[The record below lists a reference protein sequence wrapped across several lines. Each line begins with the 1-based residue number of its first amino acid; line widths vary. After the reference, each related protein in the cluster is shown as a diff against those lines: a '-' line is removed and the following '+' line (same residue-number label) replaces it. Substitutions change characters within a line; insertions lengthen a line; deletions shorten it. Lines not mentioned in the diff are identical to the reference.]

1 MKQIY
6 IATSL
11 LLTLVLVGCGESS
24 TQSEDS
30 TLTKQIHQV
39 DLTQVKVV
47 TLAPSTFHKQLISN
61 GRTEAWSK
69 SKISFAS
76 TGVIETI
83 NVREGQW
90 VNKGDVLSS
99 LDISDLSLALDR
111 ARLNFDKAAMDYEDK
126 LLDFGYKISDTLSIP
141 PQTKR
146 TAAIR
151 SGYNEAVFGL
161 REAQTN
167 YDRAVLRAPFSGK
180 VASINASLFETPSA
194 EFCTLVDDRSMRVR
208 FSILESEISLV
219 RVGQGVQI
227 IPFNDSQKQ
236 YQGKIESI
244 NPIVEDKG
252 QILITAII
260 SNTGGSLIDGQNVKI
275 LIEDAV
281 ADQLVVPKSAVVV
294 RDNQDVL
301 FRLDNSRALWT
312 YVNIVMAN
320 SQEYVVSANLDRGA
334 DLNVGDTIII
344 SGNLN
349 LGDGAQVQVV
359 D

>member
-1 MKQIY
+1 
-6 IATSL
+6 
-11 LLTLVLVGCGESS
+11 
-24 TQSEDS
+24 
-30 TLTKQIHQV
+30 
-39 DLTQVKVV
+39 
-47 TLAPSTFHKQLISN
+47 
-61 GRTEAWSK
+61 
-69 SKISFAS
+69 
-76 TGVIETI
+76 
-83 NVREGQW
+83 
-90 VNKGDVLSS
+90 
-99 LDISDLSLALDR
+99 
-111 ARLNFDKAAMDYEDK
+111 
-126 LLDFGYKISDTLSIP
+126 
-141 PQTKR
+141 
-146 TAAIR
+146 
-151 SGYNEAVFGL
+151 GYNEAVFGL